1 MYKIKIKINKMAIA
15 DISQLL
21 NHSQTR
27 KCLHVIL
34 IHLFEMSN
42 WKILNI
48 FPFRYPKKKIDGEKK
63 QLLSLNFLGSII

>member
-15 DISQLL
+15 EIIQLL

-42 WKILNI
+42 WKVLNI
-48 FPFRYPKKKIDGEKK
+48 FRFRK
-63 QLLSLNFLGSII
+63 QHLQIQFSLNSLN

>member
-1 MYKIKIKINKMAIA
+1 MAIA
-15 DISQLL
+15 EIIQLL

-42 WKILNI
+42 WKVLNI
-48 FPFRYPKKKIDGEKK
+48 FRFRYPKKKIDGEKK
-63 QLLSLNFLGSII
+63 TTFIVKFFGSII